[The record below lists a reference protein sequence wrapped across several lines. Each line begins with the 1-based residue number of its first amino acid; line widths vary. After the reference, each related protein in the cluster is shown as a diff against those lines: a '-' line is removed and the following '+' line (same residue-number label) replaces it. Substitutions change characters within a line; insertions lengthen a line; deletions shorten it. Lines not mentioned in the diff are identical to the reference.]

1 MERGLVSIVHSLV
14 KYIPSKIY
22 VKTNS
27 SMSNGEESSEGGQ
40 SLGMYQGGKGKSEEK
55 RWIQKYISL

>member
-1 MERGLVSIVHSLV
+1 LA

-27 SMSNGEESSEGGQ
+27 SMSNSEESSEGGQ
-40 SLGMYQGGKGKSEEK
+40 RVLGRTREAKERVRK
-55 RWIQKYISL
+55 RDGYRSTYLMKAY